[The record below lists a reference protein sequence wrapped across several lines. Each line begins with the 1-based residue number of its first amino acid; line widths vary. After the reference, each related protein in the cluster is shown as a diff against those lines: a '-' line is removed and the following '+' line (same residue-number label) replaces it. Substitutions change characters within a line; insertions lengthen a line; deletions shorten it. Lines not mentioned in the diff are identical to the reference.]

1 MIANAA
7 VFFSLSIKT
16 LGGSLLLSAVSDPL
30 KGTKL
35 LRLVEHRGWDQRM
48 ICESDLINDTKI
60 LSSTLCSVLAFVT
73 FGNCGLCLLPWRG
86 CFFFFSLLRSFSG
99 PTTSLF
105 AVLQLFFLFMLQL
118 HATSHNQQLC
128 VCVCVCNQYM
138 ACWFN
143 CLVLESDQRKASYQS
158 SFTHAQQIN
167 PYNIFNTFR
176 SGWVKI
182 RIIISGC
189 HAAKIN
195 NFSTKQFATNR
206 QHISGRKSKLVTIP
220 ACEGH
225 PRSLVC
231 SFPFFCDWR
240 WRRLAVVSPHHH
252 RGRWMARLLH
262 TLRSS
267 DSAWHG
273 GLSPS
278 SQEAPP
284 PVRDARQVE
293 RRDVLRQ
300 AQVCSGCHREHC
312 GKRRKGVWRRTE
324 LQMLWMEKRM
334 SGWATLFFF
343 FFFAAVAMAI
353 RVSCYTSAGKTKNT
367 YWFKRIN

>member
-1 MIANAA
+1 MKRMFFFLLFAQI
-7 VFFSLSIKT
+7 FFSADHIP
-16 LGGSLLLSAVSDPL
+16 V
-30 KGTKL
+30 
-35 LRLVEHRGWDQRM
+35 
-48 ICESDLINDTKI
+48 
-60 LSSTLCSVLAFVT
+60 CSFTA
-73 FGNCGLCLLPWRG
+73 
-86 CFFFFSLLRSFSG
+86 
-99 PTTSLF
+99 
-105 AVLQLFFLFMLQL
+105 FFLFMLQL
-118 HATSHNQQLC
+118 HATSHWCAHTN
-128 VCVCVCNQYM
+128 VTNIFVCVCNQYM
-138 ACWFN
+138 TCWFN

-167 PYNIFNTFR
+167 PYDIFNTFL

-206 QHISGRKSKLVTIP
+206 QHISSWKNQLVTIP

-225 PRSLVC
+225 SRSLVC
-231 SFPFFCDWR
+231 SFPFFVTDADVQCC
-240 WRRLAVVSPHHH
+240 LSVVSPHHH
-252 RGRWMARLLH
+252 HGWLIARLLH
-262 TLRSS
+262 TLRSFDS
-267 DSAWHG
+267 DWHG

-278 SQEAPP
+278 SQEASP

-343 FFFAAVAMAI
+343 CCS
-353 RVSCYTSAGKTKNT
+353 RHGN
-367 YWFKRIN
+367 